1 MIRLQITKLFFDKQ
15 AVRDKVDAGT
25 RRVLSKFGAF
35 VRQTARRSIR
45 PRKRTSRPGQPPSSH
60 TGLLK
65 KFIFFGY
72 DPAPGSVVIGP
83 VRLTQKGR
91 GDPRKTAPHLLEYG
105 GTTTLQ
111 RNGKRQ
117 RATFRGRPFMGP
129 AFEKEQPKLPAMW
142 RDPVE
147 RHGIDAI
154 NATEVDNFAELPHGG
169 AIEGRTGLAFVV
181 ELLAAPV

>member
-1 MIRLQITKLFFDKQ
+1 MIRFEITKLFFDKK

-35 VRQTARRSIR
+35 VRRTARSSIR
-45 PRKRTSRPGQPPSSH
+45 KRKRASRPGQPPSSH

-72 DPAPGSVVIGP
+72 EPAKRSVVIGP

-91 GDPRKTAPHLLEYG
+91 GEAPSLLEYG
-105 GTTTLQ
+105 GSTKVKHRGT
-111 RNGKRQ
+111 RKRAKV
-117 RATFRGRPFMGP
+117 RPRPFMRP

-142 RDPVE
+142 RDS
-147 RHGIDAI
+147 IK
-154 NATEVDNFAELPHGG
+154 
-169 AIEGRTGLAFVV
+169 
-181 ELLAAPV
+181 